1 MELACRGYIDE
12 PTVLTPQ
19 TWPTP
24 YQVPRA
30 APLRAALTDVLK
42 ACLAFGASA

>member
-1 MELACRGYIDE
+1 
-12 PTVLTPQ
+12 VLTPD

-24 YQVPRA
+24 HAPARA

-42 ACLAFGASA
+42 ACLAFAQA